1 MEDDGNDCVDSYDD
15 DDDDHDDDYE
25 GTIGRKECLRP
36 EKR

>member
-15 DDDDHDDDYE
+15 DDDDDHDYE

>member
-1 MEDDGNDCVDSYDD
+1 MEDDGNDCVDNYDYD
-15 DDDDHDDDYE
+15 HDHDDDYE

>member
-1 MEDDGNDCVDSYDD
+1 MEDDGNDCIDSYDD
-15 DDDDHDDDYE
+15 DDDDYE

>member
-1 MEDDGNDCVDSYDD
+1 MEDDGNDCVDSDD